1 MLHLIFRLDGDAYA
15 LEAARIVEI
24 LPLVDALR
32 APSASTGGAGAI
44 NYRGLIVPVLDLAAM
59 TLGRTSQRR
68 LSTRIILARCAQTC
82 ESAGESAG
90 ELVGLIAE
98 NATEIQRI
106 EPDDFRSNGLADQGA
121 SYLGPIA
128 LSSRGPI
135 QRIELDHLSPSHGDP
150 PQLRLT

>member
-1 MLHLIFRLDGDAYA
+1 VLHLIFRLDGQAYA

-32 APSASTGGAGAI
+32 ATPAPAGGAGGAI

-59 TLGRTSQRR
+59 TLGRASQPR
-68 LSTRIILARCAQTC
+68 LSTRIVLARCAKT
-82 ESAGESAG
+82 G
-90 ELVGLIAE
+90 ELVGLIVE

-106 EPDDFRSNGLADQGA
+106 EPDDFKSNSRADQGA

-128 LSSRGPI
+128 LSARGPI
-135 QRIELDHLSPSHGDP
+135 QRIELDRLPPSHGDP
-150 PQLRLT
+150 SLQRSA

>member
-1 MLHLIFRLDGDAYA
+1 VLHLIFRLDGDAYA

-32 APSASTGGAGAI
+32 APSASTAGAGAI

-59 TLGRTSQRR
+59 TLGRASQRR

-82 ESAGESAG
+82 ESAG

>member
-1 MLHLIFRLDGDAYA
+1 VLHLIFRLDGDAYA
-15 LEAARIVEI
+15 LEATRIVEI

-32 APSASTGGAGAI
+32 APSASAEGAGAI

-68 LSTRIILARCAQTC
+68 LSTRIILARCAQT
-82 ESAGESAG
+82 SESAG

-106 EPDDFRSNGLADQGA
+106 EPDDFRSNGLADQGT

-135 QRIELDHLSPSHGDP
+135 QRIELDHLSPGQGDP